1 VLGIGLIASD
11 TKILHWGMRQFS
23 LRGIMIGAGKV
34 TSSQGEIVRV
44 TYFFGDGRMGIIE
57 TGRLEY
63 R

>member
-1 VLGIGLIASD
+1 
-11 TKILHWGMRQFS
+11 MRQFS